1 MQKNNISTN
10 RGALLKELEWRH
22 SDFHSMKGL
31 FSADSLRYLWKRA
44 TWQAVIQFDKV
55 GKRAIDI
62 VVSSTALILLMPVF
76 ILVALSIKWHDRG
89 SILFWQTRVGYRGR
103 EFKFPKFR
111 SMVANAE
118 AIKSQLMSQ
127 NQHKEG
133 ITFKIKQD
141 PRITPIGRLIRKTSI
156 DELPQLLCVL
166 KGDMSLVGPRP
177 SLPQEVQQYSL
188 EQRRRLDAKPGL
200 TCFWQVEGRGDIPF
214 SQQVVLDVRYINC
227 HSLWLDMVLL
237 VKTVP
242 AVILGKGAY

>member
-1 MQKNNISTN
+1 MQKKNISTN
-10 RGALLKELEWRH
+10 RSALLKELEWRH
-22 SDFHSMKGL
+22 SDFYSMKAL

-62 VVSSTALILLMPVF
+62 AVSSMALILLMPLF
-76 ILVALSIKWHDRG
+76 ILVALSIKWNDRG
-89 SILFWQTRVGYRGR
+89 PILFWQTRVGYRGR

-214 SQQVVLDVRYINC
+214 SQQVVLDVRYINS

-242 AVILGKGAY
+242 AVIIGKGAY